1 MAIKCLVLD
10 VDGVMTEGHIIYS
23 SSGEEIKAF
32 HAQDG
37 LGLTLA
43 RRAGLKIAVITGRVS
58 PMVAKRTEELKFD
71 FVRMGSKNKSK
82 DLNDLMEEFQLAPQ
96 EIAYM
101 GDDLNDFGVFHKVG
115 FPISPANG
123 VPEIKAKA
131 AFITQARGGHG
142 AVREAIEKILKDQNQ
157 WAPLVES
164 YKNELYEQGQ

>member
-43 RRAGLKIAVITGRVS
+43 RKAGLKIAVITGRVS
-58 PMVAKRTEELKFD
+58 DMVARRTSELKFD

-82 DLNDLMEEFQLAPQ
+82 DLMELMETFQLQP
-96 EIAYM
+96 EEVAYM

-123 VPEIKAKA
+123 VEEIKAKA
-131 AFITQARGGHG
+131 AYVTKARGGHG
-142 AVREAIEKILKDQNQ
+142 AVREAIEKILKDQKQ
-157 WAPLVES
+157 WESLVAS